1 VSRVSQVSKRYAK
14 ALFEAVSNKE
24 AVLNELRVLVKA
36 FAQDPSILAFFS
48 SHVESDSLKK
58 QIMTKALEGKGVS
71 NDLNQFLVLL
81 AEKGRVSQLSD
92 ILNAFEMLVDEQ
104 NGVTRGTVRSAVKLD
119 ADAKQKIESVVSH
132 FVKKKVILTYSE
144 DSTLVGG
151 VVAQVGGWTFED
163 TLDSH
168 LRRLK
173 EDLNR
178 RAN

>member
-1 VSRVSQVSKRYAK
+1 V
-14 ALFEAVSNKE
+14 N
-24 AVLNELRVLVKA
+24 
-36 FAQDPSILAFFS
+36 
-48 SHVESDSLKK
+48 
-58 QIMTKALEGKGVS
+58 
-71 NDLNQFLVLL
+71 
-81 AEKGRVSQLSD
+81 KGRLQHISD
-92 ILNAFEMLVDEQ
+92 ILTSFEEIVDSQ
-104 NGVTRGTVRSAVKLD
+104 NGIIRGSVRSAVKLD
-119 ADAKQKIESVVSH
+119 QDARQNIEKVVSH

-144 DSTLVGG
+144 DVSLVGG

>member
-1 VSRVSQVSKRYAK
+1 MSRISQLSRRYAK
-14 ALFEAVSNKE
+14 ALFAAVDNKE
-24 AVLNELRVLVKA
+24 AILNELRAISRILN
-36 FAQDPSILAFFS
+36 QDTASLDFFS
-48 SHVESDSLKK
+48 SRLFSDAAKK
-58 QIMTKALEGKGVS
+58 EVVKNAFNGKGLSAEVLS
-71 NDLNQFLVLL
+71 FLLML
-81 AEKGRVSQLSD
+81 AERGRFAHLND
-92 ILNAFEMLVDEQ
+92 ILAAYETLVDEQ

-119 ADAKQKIESVVSH
+119 TEARQKIENVVAH
-132 FVKKKVILTYSE
+132 FVKKKVILTYAE
-144 DSTLVGG
+144 DLSLVGG

>member
-1 VSRVSQVSKRYAK
+1 MSRVSQVSKRYAK
-14 ALFEAVSNKE
+14 ALFESVPNKE
-24 AVLNELRVLVKA
+24 LALNELRVIVKLLCDDQVV
-36 FAQDPSILAFFS
+36 FEFLS
-48 SHVESDSLKK
+48 SHVYSDVVKREL
-58 QIMTKALEGKGVS
+58 INKAFQGKGVS
-71 NDLNQFLVLL
+71 AGTLNFLLL
-81 AEKGRVSQLSD
+81 LTEKGRFHHLSD
-92 ILNAFEMLVDEQ
+92 ILASFEALVDAQ
-104 NGVTRGTVRSAVKLD
+104 NGITRGTVRSAVKLD
-119 ADAKQKIESVVSH
+119 QDARLRIEGVVSH

-144 DSTLVGG
+144 DTSLVGG

>member
-1 VSRVSQVSKRYAK
+1 MKRVSQVSKRYAK

-24 AVLNELRVLVKA
+24 AALNELRVVARIISADATTVDFLSSQVQSDTLKKNIVKA
-36 FAQDPSILAFFS
+36 AF
-48 SHVESDSLKK
+48 
-58 QIMTKALEGKGVS
+58 EGKGVS
-71 NDLNQFLVLL
+71 QETLSFLEML
-81 AEKGRVSQLSD
+81 AENGRIHHLEDVLVSYE
-92 ILNAFEMLVDEQ
+92 ALVDAQ
-104 NGVTRGTVRSAVKLD
+104 NGLIRGTVKSAVKLD
-119 ADAKQKIESVVSH
+119 QDARLRIESVVSH
-132 FVKKKVILTYSE
+132 FVKKKVILTYTE
-144 DSTLVGG
+144 DSNLVGG

>member
-1 VSRVSQVSKRYAK
+1 MSRVSQISKRYAK
-14 ALFEAVSNKE
+14 ALFEAVANKE
-24 AVLNELRVLVKA
+24 AVLNELRVVIKIMSE
-36 FAQDPSILAFFS
+36 DSSIRNFFE
-48 SHVESDSLKK
+48 SHIYADSLKK
-58 QIMTKALEGKGVS
+58 DIVSSAFSSKGLSSDVVNFLMVLADKGRLGQLADILTS
-71 NDLNQFLVLL
+71 YEFLVD
-81 AEKGRVSQLSD
+81 S
-92 ILNAFEMLVDEQ
+92 Q
-104 NGVTRGTVRSAVKLD
+104 NGVTRGSVRSAVKLD
-119 ADAKQKIESVVSH
+119 AEARLKIESVVSH

-144 DSTLVGG
+144 DPTLVGG

>member
-1 VSRVSQVSKRYAK
+1 MSRVSQISKRYAK

-24 AVLNELRVLVKA
+24 SVLNELRVLVKTI
-36 FAQDPSILAFFS
+36 AQDPSIISFFA
-48 SHVESDSLKK
+48 SHAHSDQLKK
-58 QIMTKALEGKGVS
+58 DILAKSLQGKGVS
-71 NDLNQFLVLL
+71 PELTNFMLVL
-81 AEKGRVSQLSD
+81 AEKGRVGHLSD
-92 ILNAFEMLVDEQ
+92 VLTAFEALVDSQ

-119 ADAKQKIESVVSH
+119 LEARQKIESVVSH

-144 DSTLVGG
+144 DSSLVGG

>member
-1 VSRVSQVSKRYAK
+1 MSKVSQISKRYAK
-14 ALFEAVSNKE
+14 ALFESAKNKE
-24 AVLNELRVLVKA
+24 ATLNELRAIVKLITDDKSIELFFESHQYADILKHDVLNKA
-36 FAQDPSILAFFS
+36 I
-48 SHVESDSLKK
+48 EN
-58 QIMTKALEGKGVS
+58 KGLS
-71 NDLNQFLVLL
+71 QETMGFLLL
-81 AEKGRVSQLSD
+81 MAKKGRLSHLRETL
-92 ILNAFEMLVDEQ
+92 ISYEGLVDAQ
-104 NGVTRGTVRSAVKLD
+104 NNVTRGTVKSAVKLD
-119 ADAKQKIESVVSH
+119 HDSRQKIESVVSH

-144 DSTLVGG
+144 DPKLVGG